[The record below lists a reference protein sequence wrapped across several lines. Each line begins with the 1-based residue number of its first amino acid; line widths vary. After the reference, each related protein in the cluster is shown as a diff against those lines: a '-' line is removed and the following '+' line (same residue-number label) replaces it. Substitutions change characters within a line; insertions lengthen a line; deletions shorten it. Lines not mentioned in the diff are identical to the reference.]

1 MIIFGRLFAFR
12 DIEYFQIWEKVK
24 KKSDPKD
31 FEKSLDN
38 QDGINDSVN
47 EDSSELSLEDQF
59 NELKDQ
65 NLRLYA
71 EFENFR
77 KRNARERLDLM
88 STASEKVIKAI
99 LPVIDDFERALKSF
113 PKDSEELVGL
123 DLIYSKLKNV
133 LKSEGLSPLESSIGS
148 ELDVETMEAITIIP
162 AVSDDQKGTVVDE
175 IEKGYRLG
183 SKIIRFAKV
192 VVADSNN

>member
-1 MIIFGRLFAFR
+1 MG
-12 DIEYFQIWEKVK
+12 KSK

-31 FEKSLDN
+31 FEKSVDE
-38 QDGINDSVN
+38 QDSINDSVN

-88 STASEKVIKAI
+88 TTASEKVIKAI

-133 LKSEGLSPLESSIGS
+133 LKSEGLSPLESTIGS
-148 ELDVETMEAITIIP
+148 ELDVETMEAITTIP
-162 AVSDDQKGTVVDE
+162 AVSDDQKGMVVDE
-175 IEKGYRLG
+175 VEKGYRLG

-192 VVADSNN
+192 VVADNNN

>member
-1 MIIFGRLFAFR
+1 MG
-12 DIEYFQIWEKVK
+12 KSK

-31 FEKSLDN
+31 LEKSLDE
-38 QDGINDSVN
+38 QDSINDSIN

-133 LKSEGLSPLESSIGS
+133 LKSEGLSPLESTIGS
-148 ELDVETMEAITIIP
+148 ELDVETMEAITTIP

>member
-1 MIIFGRLFAFR
+1 MG
-12 DIEYFQIWEKVK
+12 KSK
-24 KKSDPKD
+24 KKSNPKD
-31 FEKSLDN
+31 SEKSVDE
-38 QDGINDSVN
+38 QDSINDSVN

-99 LPVIDDFERALKSF
+99 LPVIDDFERALK
-113 PKDSEELVGL
+113 G
-123 DLIYSKLKNV
+123 
-133 LKSEGLSPLESSIGS
+133 
-148 ELDVETMEAITIIP
+148 A
-162 AVSDDQKGTVVDE
+162 
-175 IEKGYRLG
+175 
-183 SKIIRFAKV
+183 
-192 VVADSNN
+192 

>member
-1 MIIFGRLFAFR
+1 MG
-12 DIEYFQIWEKVK
+12 KSK

-31 FEKSLDN
+31 FDKSVDEQN
-38 QDGINDSVN
+38 SKKDSVS
-47 EDSSELSLEDQF
+47 EDSSKLSLEDQF

-133 LKSEGLSPLESSIGS
+133 LKSEGLNPLESTIGS
-148 ELDVETMEAITIIP
+148 ELDVETMEAITTIP
-162 AVSDDQKGTVVDE
+162 AVSEDQKGMVVDE

-192 VVADSNN
+192 VVADNNN

>member
-1 MIIFGRLFAFR
+1 M
-12 DIEYFQIWEKVK
+12 
-24 KKSDPKD
+24 
-31 FEKSLDN
+31 
-38 QDGINDSVN
+38 
-47 EDSSELSLEDQF
+47 
-59 NELKDQ
+59 
-65 NLRLYA
+65 RLYA

-133 LKSEGLSPLESSIGS
+133 LKSEGLSPLESTIGS
-148 ELDVETMEAITIIP
+148 ELDVSTMEAITTIP

-175 IEKGYRLG
+175 I
-183 SKIIRFAKV
+183 
-192 VVADSNN
+192 

>member
-1 MIIFGRLFAFR
+1 MG
-12 DIEYFQIWEKVK
+12 KSK

-31 FEKSLDN
+31 FDKSVDEQN
-38 QDGINDSVN
+38 SKKDSVS
-47 EDSSELSLEDQF
+47 EDSSKLSLEDQF

-65 NLRLYA
+65 NVRLYA

-113 PKDSEELVGL
+113 PKASEELVGL
-123 DLIYSKLKNV
+123 DLIYSKLKNA
-133 LKSEGLSPLESSIGS
+133 LKSEGLNP
-148 ELDVETMEAITIIP
+148 
-162 AVSDDQKGTVVDE
+162 
-175 IEKGYRLG
+175 
-183 SKIIRFAKV
+183 
-192 VVADSNN
+192 